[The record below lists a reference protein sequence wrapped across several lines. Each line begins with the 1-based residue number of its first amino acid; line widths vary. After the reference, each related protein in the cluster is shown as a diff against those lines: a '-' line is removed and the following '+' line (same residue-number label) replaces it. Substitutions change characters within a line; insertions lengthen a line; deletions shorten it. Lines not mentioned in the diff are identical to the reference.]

1 MAQLYTIGWAASEPK
16 HGTSVNQNPY
26 TMFSLGNTSGTG
38 SGPGSSITRSGP
50 GVM

>member
-26 TMFSLGNTSGTG
+26 TMFSLGGTHRVRAAG
-38 SGPGSSITRSGP
+38 QDPVLPGLGPG
-50 GVM
+50 